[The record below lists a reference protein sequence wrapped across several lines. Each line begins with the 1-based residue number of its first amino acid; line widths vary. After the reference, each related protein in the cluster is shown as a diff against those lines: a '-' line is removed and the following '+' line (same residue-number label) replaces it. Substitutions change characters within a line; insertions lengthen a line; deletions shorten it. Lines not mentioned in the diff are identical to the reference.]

1 MIPALIRQCSDPTY
15 FTKRELPPPIEIPAE
30 EKAASSLQPDA
41 EGWVV
46 ACTDDEVPPGEML
59 RFDVGPRTF
68 VVYHAEVSSLPLR

>member
-1 MIPALIRQCSDPTY
+1 MVRTRRVCLESVD
-15 FTKRELPPPIEIPAE
+15 L
-30 EKAASSLQPDA
+30 